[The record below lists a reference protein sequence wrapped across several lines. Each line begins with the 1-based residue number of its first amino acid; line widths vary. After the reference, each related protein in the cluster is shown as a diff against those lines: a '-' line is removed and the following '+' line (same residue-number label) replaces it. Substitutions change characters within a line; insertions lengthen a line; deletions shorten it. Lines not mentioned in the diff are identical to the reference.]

1 MINKESIQSKMTNN
15 LTGLFDVE
23 LTQDII
29 LNGYSIKKY
38 NNVNYIGLYNPEGKV
53 MTVDAPDYIIE
64 YAPELLDVEF
74 NSILIGGLGIG
85 VIPYVVQDFAEVDV
99 IENDEN
105 IIDIVKSL
113 NHLNENVN
121 IIKDNIFTFTASK
134 TYDVIVLDIWYDA
147 LTEDLSNQLIE
158 KYLPFVN
165 EGGFLYIPIN
175 ARVLDNKVKMIKN
188 SINQ

>member
-1 MINKESIQSKMTNN
+1 MIDKELIQSKMSNN
-15 LTGLFDVE
+15 LIGLFDIE

-38 NNVNYIGLYNPEGKV
+38 NNINYIGLYNPAGKV

-74 NSILIGGLGIG
+74 NSMLIGGLGIG

-99 IENDEN
+99 IENDQN

-121 IIKDNIFTFTASK
+121 IIKGDIFTFDVTK

-147 LTEDLSNQLIE
+147 LTEELSNQLIE

-175 ARVLDNKVKMIKN
+175 ARSLDDKVKMIKN